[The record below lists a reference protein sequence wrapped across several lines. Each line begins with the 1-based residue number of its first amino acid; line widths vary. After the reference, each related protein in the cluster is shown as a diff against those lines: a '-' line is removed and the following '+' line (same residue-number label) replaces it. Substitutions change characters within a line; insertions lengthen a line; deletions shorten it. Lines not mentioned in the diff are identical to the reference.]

1 MVYTFF
7 DKKSASL
14 ADKST
19 KGRGI
24 AMLQNEQ
31 LAEELH
37 KPIIKKILKRRVYS
51 SFEDNIWGTD
61 LAGMQL
67 ISKFNKGTRFSLCVD
82 IFHKYAWVVPL
93 KDNKRYNY
101 C

>member
-7 DKKSASL
+7 DKKSVSL

-19 KGRGI
+19 KGSGV

-37 KPIIKKILKRRVYS
+37 KPIIK
-51 SFEDNIWGTD
+51 
-61 LAGMQL
+61 
-67 ISKFNKGTRFSLCVD
+67 
-82 IFHKYAWVVPL
+82 IF
-93 KDNKRYNY
+93 
-101 C
+101 